1 MKSIVENAFEVF
13 IGHKTLLYGET
24 DTKKTYYTS
33 QFVKFLL
40 EKKKL
45 RPKKITIL
53 DFAPEL
59 QRINNL
65 KIGGKIRDYYNK
77 SLDCKNISLS
87 GKIIPPRLN
96 AKNKKDLLK
105 FAHHNYK
112 KTQSTLQDFYNNPT
126 KILVIND
133 ISIHLHIGDPKDI
146 LKATELTETF
156 FGNSYYGSSISKDF
170 SKDFS
175 LREKQNVETL
185 VNELDKSYHTDDFS

>member
-1 MKSIVENAFEVF
+1 M
-13 IGHKTLLYGET
+13 
-24 DTKKTYYTS
+24 
-33 QFVKFLL
+33 
-40 EKKKL
+40 
-45 RPKKITIL
+45 
-53 DFAPEL
+53 
-59 QRINNL
+59 

-112 KTQSTLQDFYNNPT
+112 KTQSTLQEFYNNPT